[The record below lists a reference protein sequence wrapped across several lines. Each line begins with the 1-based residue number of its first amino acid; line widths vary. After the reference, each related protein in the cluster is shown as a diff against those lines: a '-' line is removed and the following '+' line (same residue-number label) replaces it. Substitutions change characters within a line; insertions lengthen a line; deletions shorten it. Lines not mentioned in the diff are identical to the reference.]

1 VYLMNYLNYKK
12 VNVIEVGYI
21 CGTRLF
27 GVSKTGS
34 SFIQL
39 IKLGLPY
46 LKAAR
51 ISSRLN
57 YEDL

>member
-1 VYLMNYLNYKK
+1 MNYLNYKK